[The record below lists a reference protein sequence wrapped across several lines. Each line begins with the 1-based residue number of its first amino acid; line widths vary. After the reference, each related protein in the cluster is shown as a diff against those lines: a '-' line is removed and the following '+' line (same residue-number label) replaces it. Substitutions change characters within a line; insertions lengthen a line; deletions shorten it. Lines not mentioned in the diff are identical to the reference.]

1 MPSESHWGVRRAF
14 SETGVGARGDAERAS
29 AIAWGSGRSLS
40 KDFGSPFATS
50 TCQQGAQKQ
59 CSGIPGDCRPGTR
72 SCSISFGGRDTYGSF
87 GRDGIHFERQTSAD
101 RRAAP
106 EEACSEPKQGPL
118 SESEEEED
126 VEVEEEGLPS
136 GGSGEQDGAGP
147 QRSMERAIVKLTAI
161 AAKLAGPKEKH
172 KIDSLLDGGSGGVG
186 GSESSSI
193 GAGRKNAAAMR
204 ALQKCLLEDPKYIFQ
219 IMEAN
224 LQSDFLSRPIQPGEP
239 LASGTT
245 VRGWL
250 TARSRIQLYHNHVR
264 WAWQF
269 GGIWDCLIAGR
280 HEEARARCA
289 LLIGAADQASI
300 DGGNWVV
307 SNVALLEAPPPYQS
321 FATHQSP
328 SPLELQ
334 HSVLYD
340 HRWGGDI
347 SGASQ
352 GGGLICGR
360 QEETWLREG
369 CPERSSRDR
378 DRSAQS
384 QAEGEVKREGR
395 QRSKGAREFLARSGG
410 SNHA

>member
-1 MPSESHWGVRRAF
+1 
-14 SETGVGARGDAERAS
+14 
-29 AIAWGSGRSLS
+29 
-40 KDFGSPFATS
+40 
-50 TCQQGAQKQ
+50 
-59 CSGIPGDCRPGTR
+59 
-72 SCSISFGGRDTYGSF
+72 
-87 GRDGIHFERQTSAD
+87 
-101 RRAAP
+101 
-106 EEACSEPKQGPL
+106 
-118 SESEEEED
+118 
-126 VEVEEEGLPS
+126 
-136 GGSGEQDGAGP
+136 
-147 QRSMERAIVKLTAI
+147 
-161 AAKLAGPKEKH
+161 
-172 KIDSLLDGGSGGVG
+172 
-186 GSESSSI
+186 
-193 GAGRKNAAAMR
+193 MR

-224 LQSDFLSRPIQPGEP
+224 LQSDFLARPIQPGEP

-264 WAWQF
+264 WAWQV

-340 HRWGGDI
+340 HRWAETFLGHLKEVDSFVDAKKKLG
-347 SGASQ
+347 SGK
-352 GGGLICGR
+352 G
-360 QEETWLREG
+360 
-369 CPERSSRDR
+369 
-378 DRSAQS
+378 AQKD
-384 QAEGEVKREGR
+384 QAETGTGQPKPKPKAKSREKGDKGR
-395 QRSKGAREFLARSGG
+395 KGQESSSQEAGG